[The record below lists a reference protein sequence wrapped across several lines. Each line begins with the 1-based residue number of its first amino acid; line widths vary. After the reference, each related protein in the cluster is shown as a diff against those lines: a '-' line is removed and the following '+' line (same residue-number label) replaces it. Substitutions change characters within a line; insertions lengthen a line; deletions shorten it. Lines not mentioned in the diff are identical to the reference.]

1 MCLLLRTTLHVG
13 SFRRIFYCLRHR
25 LAIPQGQAPPG
36 ESQPSCPAHAEFV
49 ICDCTIELLYKLWK
63 QEGQVDE
70 WRTANRWRVLCE
82 LYAKLIG
89 AVLQHWLMVL
99 FAWQEPQRS
108 LVKLAQV
115 VRETSWTLIRGL
127 ARRGSMRS
135 ALQRIGRR
143 MQSGCRMNTRQ
154 KRPNSAQ
161 LIERQGVEWA
171 LSWCE

>member
-1 MCLLLRTTLHVG
+1 M
-13 SFRRIFYCLRHR
+13 
-25 LAIPQGQAPPG
+25 
-36 ESQPSCPAHAEFV
+36 
-49 ICDCTIELLYKLWK
+49 
-63 QEGQVDE
+63 DE
-70 WRTANRWRVLCE
+70 WRTHNRWRVLCE

-99 FAWQEPQRS
+99 SAWPDPRRS

-115 VRETSWTLIRGL
+115 VRQTSWTLIRVL
-127 ARRGSMRS
+127 AGRGRMCS
-135 ALQRIGRR
+135 ALRRIGRR